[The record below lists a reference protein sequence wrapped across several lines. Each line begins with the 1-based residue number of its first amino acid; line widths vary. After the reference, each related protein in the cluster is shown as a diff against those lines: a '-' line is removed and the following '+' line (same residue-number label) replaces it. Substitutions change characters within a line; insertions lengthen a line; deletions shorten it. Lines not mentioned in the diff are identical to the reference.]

1 MAEFITL
8 MESEGKI
15 HIVELAEESVK
26 IKGLGVFNPHELLS
40 SSSVGEEIL
49 IGQKYLTVMPS
60 RLPELISGMARRAQT
75 ISSKDAGQ
83 FISRLG
89 VGPGDVVVEAGLGS
103 GLFQCT
109 WLG

>member
-15 HIVELAEESVK
+15 RIVELAEESVK
-26 IKGLGVFNPHELLS
+26 IKGLGVLILMNCLVVHQLAKNSNWTKIPHSNNAME
-40 SSSVGEEIL
+40 
-49 IGQKYLTVMPS
+49 
-60 RLPELISGMARRAQT
+60 LPELISGMARRAQT

-89 VGPGDVVVEAGLGS
+89 VGG
-103 GLFQCT
+103 
-109 WLG
+109 